1 MVTMTTTNPRRPAG
15 GRRRTSLRDLSGA
28 RLYAIISYRLAM
40 AVIIL
45 IAVLY
50 GGK

>member
-1 MVTMTTTNPRRPAG
+1 MVTMTKRSPRPRAG
-15 GRRRTSLRDLSGA
+15 ARRTSLLDLSGA